1 MRLRNNLYIK
11 LFVGFWLISTG
22 ILASWMLAA
31 SYFESLPGEIVDV
44 ERPGPPPRF
53 VLRLIYQLQ
62 NAGDDELVEILRSS
76 DQRHHTRIYLL
87 NGSGQDLLGR
97 KVPESAR
104 LAADQ
109 LGPGQRRILLRRENA
124 PPIAAH
130 LIYREQQGLLRAV
143 MMGRDDKHRSLLR
156 TLSDKLWLRTLLAV
170 LISGLLC
177 YFLSRMMTGR
187 LERLRQAARSL
198 AAGKLDT
205 RIDVRAQGGD
215 EADELARSFNS
226 MAEQL
231 QRRVEAQKRLLSDV
245 SHELRSPL
253 ARMKIALAL
262 AEQSSGPPTTQ
273 LNRLER
279 EVERL
284 DELVGQLLS
293 TQSSNSALDEHID
306 LGILLRELCADA
318 DFEARAGNRQVNLHC
333 ELEQALVATRGD
345 LLRKTFENILRNAV
359 HHSPADSRV
368 EMSLEQYGG
377 HYRVSVRDTGP
388 GIPEAELERVFDA
401 FYRVDTARSRDTGG
415 HGLGL
420 SIAKRAVE
428 QHGGNIRARNTRPG
442 LEVTVELPASAEL
455 P

>member
-31 SYFESLPGEIVDV
+31 SYFESLPAEIVDV
-44 ERPGPPPRF
+44 ERPGPPPRS

-62 NAGDDELVEILRSS
+62 NASDDELLDTLKSGDR
-76 DQRHHTRIYLL
+76 RHHARIYLL
-87 NGSGQDLLGR
+87 NNNGEDLLGR
-97 KVPESAR
+97 KVPEGVQ

-109 LGPGQRRILLRRENA
+109 LGRGQRRILLRRENA

-130 LIYREQQGLLRAV
+130 LIYRERQGLLRAV
-143 MMGRDDKHRSLLR
+143 MVGRDDKHRSLLR
-156 TLSDKLWLRTLLAV
+156 TLSDKLWLRILLAV
-170 LISGLLC
+170 VISGLLC
-177 YFLSRMMTGR
+177 YFLSRLMTGR

-198 AAGKLDT
+198 AAGELDT
-205 RIDVRAQGGD
+205 RINVRPQGGD

-253 ARMKIALAL
+253 ARMKIAIAL
-262 AEQSSGPPTTQ
+262 AEQQPGPPSAQ

-293 TQSSNSALDEHID
+293 AQSTNSSLDEHID
-306 LGILLRELCADA
+306 LGVLLRELCADA
-318 DFEARAGNRQVNLHC
+318 DFEARAGNRQVNLDDP
-333 ELEQALVATRGD
+333 LEQALVATRGD

-359 HHSPADSRV
+359 HHSPPDSRV
-368 EMSLEQYGG
+368 QVTLAQHGP
-377 HYRVSVRDTGP
+377 HYRVRVRDAGP

-428 QHGGNIRARNTRPG
+428 QHGGSISARNANPG
-442 LEVTVELPASAEL
+442 LEVTVELPASTDL

>member
-1 MRLRNNLYIK
+1 MRLSNNLYIK
-11 LFVGFWLISTG
+11 LFVGFWLISTM

-31 SYFESLPGEIVDV
+31 RYFESLPEEVIDV

-53 VLRLIYQLQ
+53 MLRLIYQMQ
-62 NAGDDELVEILRSS
+62 NLGDEELVELLRNG
-76 DQRHHTRIYLL
+76 DPRHHTDIFLL
-87 NGSGQDLLGR
+87 DSEGEDLLGR
-97 KVPESAR
+97 DVPDAAR

-109 LGPGQRRILLRRENA
+109 LGRGQRRVLLRREHA
-124 PPIAAH
+124 PPVAAH

-143 MMGRDDKHRSLLR
+143 LMARDDRRGSLLR
-156 TLSDKLWLRTLLAV
+156 ALGDKLWLRITLAV
-170 LISGLLC
+170 LISGLLS
-177 YFLSRMMTGR
+177 YFLSRLMTGR
-187 LERLRQAARSL
+187 LERLREAARAL
-198 AAGKLDT
+198 AAGNLDT
-205 RIDVRAQGGD
+205 RIDVRGRGGD
-215 EADELARSFNS
+215 EADEVARSFNS

-231 QRRVEAQKRLLSDV
+231 QRRIEAQKRLLSDV

-262 AEQSSGPPTTQ
+262 AQQPEKPSATQ
-273 LNRLER
+273 FQRLER

-293 TQSSNSALDEHID
+293 AQGNGRPLDEHID
-306 LGILLRELCADA
+306 LLALLRQLCADA
-318 DFEARAGNRQVNLHC
+318 DFEARAGDRHVHLQC

-359 HHSPADSRV
+359 HHSPPGSRV
-368 EMSLEQYGG
+368 EVHLSGRESRY
-377 HYRVSVRDTGP
+377 VISVRDTGP
-388 GIPEAELERVFDA
+388 GIPDEELQRIFDA

-428 QHGGNIRARNTRPG
+428 QHGGNIQASNCHPG
-442 LEVTVELPASAEL
+442 LQVTVELPASEEL
-455 P
+455 